1 MSAEPSVGWIGIGRM
16 GHAMVTRLL
25 AAGRDV
31 HVWNRTRAKAEALAG
46 AVVVDAVADLA
57 GRDVVFTMVAADDDL
72 AEVTLGPGGLLVQDR
87 VPRCLVD
94 SSTVSMETS
103 DRIRRAA

>member
-1 MSAEPSVGWIGIGRM
+1 MSTEPGVGWIGVGRM

-25 AAGRDV
+25 AAGLEV
-31 HVWNRTRAKAEALAG
+31 HVWNRTRAKAEDLVG

-72 AEVTLGPGGLLVQDR
+72 EQVTLGPGGLLRQDR
-87 VPRCLVD
+87 APRYLVD
-94 SSTVSMETS
+94 SSTVSVQT
-103 DRIRRAA
+103 